1 MPQKNTPKQK
11 KQMRYKIPILH
22 GVLFVFACFFIMG
35 ILFGLSRPYVQ
46 AQKLRRENDKFEV
59 SVNRQ
64 KMDLAKYQNDLR
76 LWNTPEGMELIS
88 RRYGWIKPGEQ
99 RLRIIPH

>member
-1 MPQKNTPKQK
+1 MPEKTTPKRK
-11 KQMRYKIPILH
+11 KQARRKLPIFH
-22 GVLFVFACFFIMG
+22 GLLFVLACMLVSG
-35 ILFGLSRPYVQ
+35 VLFGLSRPYVQ
-46 AQKLRRENDKFEV
+46 AQKIRHENDKFEV

-64 KMDLAKYQNDLR
+64 KMELAKYQNDLR
-76 LWNTPEGMELIS
+76 LWNTPEGIELIA